1 MAQSA
6 MFAGLVFDEDGNPA
20 DTAWVGENAC
30 YIIVDDDFR
39 RHIDAGDV
47 DRQVLR
53 FLRQQVEGSRDLAV
67 KTMLDMMGQDD
78 VFTKAAVESSIDRME
93 EAVGQP
99 IPRGSTPV
107 AGHARLPHHC
117 GLSRQH
123 RRHRDAGWSDRRRR
137 VAGNL
142 SMYQQCPCVQWRLRT
157 SARLHI
163 DLCAQLRSD
172 LRQNRWSHSH

>member
-1 MAQSA
+1 MATSA
-6 MFAGLVFDEDGNPA
+6 MFAGLVFDEQGNLA
-20 DTAWVGENAC
+20 ETTWVGENAC
-30 YIIVDDDFR
+30 YVIMDDDFR

-99 IPRGSTPV
+99 IPEEARQWLGMLGFRIIVDFHGNIVDIEMP
-107 AGHARLPHHC
+107 AG
-117 GLSRQH
+117 G
-123 RRHRDAGWSDRRRR
+123 
-137 VAGNL
+137 
-142 SMYQQCPCVQWRLRT
+142 
-157 SARLHI
+157 I
-163 DLCAQLRSD
+163 DEGE
-172 LRQNRWSHSH
+172 